1 MLYNLYGGIMI
12 KIEKY
17 KNLIDKDG
25 IKITTEEGAFSI
37 SFEGKSGLYWRY
49 TPPKEKTS
57 FNKNMHEFYITKEN
71 YFLYNL
77 IDKLFIAIKE
87 EMPYLNCSYD
97 VINRYM
103 KYRPF
108 GDEPVFIFD
117 KIEWH
122 SDDSSY
128 DKANVL
134 SIFKYDEDTYKIEFM
149 KNKGNNSSNFD
160 VRFRTNGSRYWPFNL
175 VFFNMYNDLLEYNR
189 DYHQVH
195 YEEYLYNEKV
205 FKKTK

>member
-1 MLYNLYGGIMI
+1 
-12 KIEKY
+12 
-17 KNLIDKDG
+17 
-25 IKITTEEGAFSI
+25 
-37 SFEGKSGLYWRY
+37 
-49 TPPKEKTS
+49 
-57 FNKNMHEFYITKEN
+57 MHEFYITKEN

-77 IDKLFIAIKE
+77 IDVVFMAIKE

-103 KYRPF
+103 KFRPF
-108 GDEPVFIFD
+108 GGETLFIFD